1 MLPILHTWIWGHSPT
16 HPPVVQLDCRLRR
29 LLRRLVVC
37 TSATVQLCLGQG
49 CSRPALAVASP
60 PLRHETLQ
68 KVREEVA
75 ETMRQP
81 HPTLPTRKVLLLQC
95 YFVSSSPSAMY
106 EQCAKDN
113 LLKWKPILGWSHFM
127 AEEPE
132 AQKGRITRPPS
143 SSRRARETPSG
154 AISSPRSR
162 CSLLL
167 AKRAQGR
174 VCSVCSDG
182 QCPAAA
188 KGTCSALSPF

>member
-1 MLPILHTWIWGHSPT
+1 MKAHDHAHLAELTDAAVTCSPFYTSGFGDIPPPT
-16 HPPVVQLDCRLRR
+16 HPWCSAQLDCRLRR

-132 AQKGRITRPPS
+132 AQKGRISRPPS

-154 AISSPRSR
+154 PISSPRSR
-162 CSLLL
+162 C
-167 AKRAQGR
+167 
-174 VCSVCSDG
+174 CSCS
-182 QCPAAA
+182 
-188 KGTCSALSPF
+188 